1 MDFLNFQSTFPL
13 EVNLLLGQLILPLVQ
28 LGFQLIKPSTEISLL
43 FSELLSL
50 GCEIF
55 YLSLQLLSQR
65 LPLIFKSSI
74 SALLSCVFLGK
85 QLNFLVQLSSF
96 RIELVL
102 EGLHLNGLVVLLA
115 V

>member
-1 MDFLNFQSTFPL
+1 VDFLNFQSTFPL

-74 SALLSCVFLGK
+74 SALLSVFLGK

-102 EGLHLNGLVVLLA
+102 EGLHLHGLVVLLA